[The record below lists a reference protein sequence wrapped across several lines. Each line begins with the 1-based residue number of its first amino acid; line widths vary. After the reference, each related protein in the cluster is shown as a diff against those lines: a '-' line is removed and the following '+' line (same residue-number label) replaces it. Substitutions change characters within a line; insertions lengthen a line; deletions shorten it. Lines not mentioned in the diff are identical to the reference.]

1 MSHLFFL
8 GHISPHGAELLCLVA
23 SVDVVEDC
31 KFRPNEVGEMSD
43 LDITEIESN
52 QILMME
58 DHTSD
63 PLIVRPATKSGDSV
77 DGSDVEKDEK
87 KSSSATRQALIM
99 RGNLLGANCLEQGLH
114 IVEVREH

>member
-1 MSHLFFL
+1 
-8 GHISPHGAELLCLVA
+8 
-23 SVDVVEDC
+23 
-31 KFRPNEVGEMSD
+31 MSD

-63 PLIVRPATKSGDSV
+63 PLIVRPATEAGDSV